1 MNLYTHVEQNQKKLD
16 FKIGVLRVQEPDLTP
31 VSAVQD
37 PLLSVIRAGHG
48 CDNAPELLLLLYVL
62 QDRELF

>member
-1 MNLYTHVEQNQKKLD
+1 MNLYIHGEQNQKKLD

-37 PLLSVIRAGHG
+37 PHG

>member
-1 MNLYTHVEQNQKKLD
+1 MNLYIHGEQNQKKLD

-37 PLLSVIRAGHG
+37 PLLSVIRAWLWQHTWT
-48 CDNAPELLLLLYVL
+48 AAAERVT
-62 QDRELF
+62 R